1 MSGHPAFMDLLGAVS
16 PGAAAI
22 AQPNPENPHIGLSL
36 VPGVA
41 LGVGGF
47 LVGKHYG
54 HPVLGF
60 LLAEAAGLNA
70 ARLIRN
76 HPGDR
81 TIAFTNLA
89 TSLTAVAGSLLLG
102 GGKDAEGKPQS
113 GSFGGWWLGLAV
125 GLIVTAFVPGSNASK
140 LRQYV

>member
-1 MSGHPAFMDLLGAVS
+1 MSKAHPAFMDLLGAVS

-22 AQPNPENPHIGLSL
+22 AQPNPANPHIGLSL

-47 LVGKHYG
+47 VVGGKYG

-60 LLAEAAGLNA
+60 LGAEALGLNA
-70 ARLIRN
+70 CRLLRN

-89 TSLTAVAGSLLLG
+89 TAGSAIAGSLVY
-102 GGKDAEGKPQS
+102 KAHP
-113 GSFGGWWLGLAV
+113 FWGWWLGLAA
-125 GLIVTAFVPGSNASK
+125 GLVATSFVPGSNSSR
-140 LRQYV
+140 LRSWL